1 MERKLHLKNNIND
14 VPSLSEWLESLV
26 QENLI
31 PEEKLFSVTLALEE
45 AVVNV
50 MNYAYPGQ
58 EDMPVDI
65 TATLD
70 GSALSFVIDDHG
82 IPFDPTQKEDP
93 DVSMSAEDRPIGG
106 LGILLVKQIMDSVS
120 YERVDGHNL
129 LTLTMNL

>member
-120 YERVDGHNL
+120 YERIDGHNL